1 MISIPSEV
9 ATALDMLTGSGFEA
23 FIVGGC
29 VRDSLLGKA
38 PKDYDITTSA
48 LPSEVEEVFKNY
60 RIIETGIKHG
70 TVTVLI
76 DGTPLEITTYR
87 IDSDYTDNRHPNS
100 VDFTKSLYEDTAR
113 RDFTMNAIAYN
124 DKSGLVDYYGG
135 ENDIL
140 KGIIR
145 CVGNADRRFKED
157 ALRILRAIRFSS
169 VLGFNI
175 EDSTKQAIFRNKE
188 LLTKI
193 SQERIASELVKLL
206 CGKNVRKVLVE
217 YIDVLGVV
225 IPELLPMKDFDQHN
239 YHHIY
244 DVLTHTAVSVEN
256 IEPQSVLRLAALFH
270 DIGKPHCFTLVDGT
284 GHFYGHASIS
294 AEIADRILERLK
306 FDNATR
312 KTVGKLIRLH
322 DVQIE
327 CRENVVK
334 RSLNKNSPE
343 IFFMLLKLKK
353 ADTLALNPKYCDR
366 LELFDELE
374 SLAYEILEKN
384 ACFSLK
390 DLSVNGS
397 DIMSL
402 GVSPGKKI
410 GIILNL
416 LLEDVING
424 KIPNERDC
432 LLDKAK
438 KMI

>member
-9 ATALDMLTGSGFEA
+9 ATALELLSNSGFEA

-29 VRDSLLGKA
+29 VRDSLLGTA

-48 LPSEVEEVFKNY
+48 LPSEVEDVFKDY
-60 RIIETGIKHG
+60 KIIETGLKHG

-76 DGTPLEITTYR
+76 NNIPLEITTYR

-100 VDFTKSLYEDTAR
+100 VNFTKSLYEDTAR

-124 DKSGLVDYYGG
+124 DKSGLVDYYEG
-135 ENDIL
+135 EKDIRN
-140 KGIIR
+140 GIIR
-145 CVGNADRRFKED
+145 CVGNADKRFNED

-217 YIDVLGVV
+217 YMDVLGVV
-225 IPELLPMKDFDQHN
+225 IPELLPMKGFDQHN

-244 DVLTHTAVSVEN
+244 DILTHTAVAVES
-256 IEPQSVLRLAALFH
+256 IEPQPMLRLSALFH
-270 DIGKPHCFTLVDGT
+270 DIGKPHCFTLVDGI
-284 GHFYGHASIS
+284 GHFYGHAAIS
-294 AEIADRILERLK
+294 AEIADNVLERLK

-312 KTVGKLIRLH
+312 KTVVKLILLH

-374 SLAYEILEKN
+374 SLAYEILDKN
-384 ACFSLK
+384 DCFSLK

-397 DIMSL
+397 DIISL

-424 KIPNERDC
+424 KIPNEKDC